1 MKHVTK
7 MQQLQGV
14 YLLAL
19 FVQVYLYCC
28 AYLHIITSASLWALG
43 GTRRKPTH
51 RCKHCTERSQ
61 QSTNRFKAG
70 TCLF

>member
-28 AYLHIITSASLWALG
+28 AYLHLTTSACLWALG
-43 GTRRKPTH
+43 GT
-51 RCKHCTERSQ
+51 Q
-61 QSTNRFKAG
+61 
-70 TCLF
+70 